1 MKAVVLLNEGAGT
14 LAGLDVGDAQ
24 RQIARRFANAG
35 AQADVRFVEPRY
47 LRPIA
52 QEAARGSDFDV
63 IFAGGGDG
71 TINTIAN
78 VVADSPKTFGVLPL
92 GTHNHFAKD
101 LKIPLDLDQA
111 IAALV
116 NGQVIDLPVAEVNGH
131 VFLNFSAI
139 GLHPE
144 VVMDRE
150 AQREEKGRGKW
161 PAMAVAMTRKLIN
174 KPAVHKLTLSARGH
188 TIARRT
194 PSVIVCNN
202 PHQMEVFGVA
212 NASVPERGLLNVYI
226 ATRAKRRTLV
236 WLMLRAAVNRIDDDT
251 KHFESMAL
259 PDLRIDAKRR
269 VLPVSVDGEVT
280 DMETPLTY
288 RIREKPLRVMTPAP
302 PPPDAPSPPAPPSSS
317 ASTSS
322 TENAENAP

>member
-14 LAGLDVGDAQ
+14 LAGLDVGESQ
-24 RQIARRFANAG
+24 RRIARAFAAAG
-35 AQADVRFVEPRY
+35 ADADVRFVEPRY

-71 TINTIAN
+71 TLNTIAN
-78 VVADSPKTFGVLPL
+78 VVADSPKIFGVLPL

-101 LKIPLDLDQA
+101 LKIPLDLDEA
-111 IAALV
+111 IVALV
-116 NGQVIDLPVAEVNGH
+116 NGEVAELPVAEVNGH

-144 VVMDRE
+144 VIKDRE

-161 PAMAVAMTRKLIN
+161 PAMAVAMARKIIK
-174 KPAVHKLTLSARGH
+174 KPNVHRLTLSARGH

-212 NASVPERGLLNVYI
+212 DASVPERGLLNVYV
-226 ATRAKRRTLV
+226 ATRGKRRTLI
-236 WLMLRAAVNRIDDDT
+236 WLMLRAAARRIDEDT
-251 KHFESMAL
+251 KHFEALAL
-259 PDLRIDAKRR
+259 PELRIDSNRR

-280 DMETPLTY
+280 ELPTPLIY
-288 RIREKPLRVMTPAP
+288 RIRGKPLRVLTPAP
-302 PPPDAPSPPAPPSSS
+302 PPPPAPPAPPLERSG
-317 ASTSS
+317 
-322 TENAENAP
+322 NP

>member
-202 PHQMEVFGVA
+202 AHQMEVFGVA
-212 NASVPERGLLNVYI
+212 NVSYSDRGVLNVYLAR
-226 ATRAKRRTLV
+226 ATKWYGVL
-236 WLMLRAAVNRIDDDT
+236 WLIIRAAFRQLESAS
-251 KHFESMAL
+251 KFEAV
-259 PDLRIDAKRR
+259 
-269 VLPVSVDGEVT
+269 VLPEFSIDTRNRHARVSIDGEVT
-280 DMETPLTY
+280 DLRTPLNY
-288 RIREKPLRVMTPAP
+288 RVRKSGLKVIRPAP
-302 PPPDAPSPPAPPSSS
+302 RGEEETRGPGDKG
-317 ASTSS
+317 TRG
-322 TENAENAP
+322 